1 MYRRLFLS
9 ALFLTV
15 LPGIIAAQEKTAVFE
30 FEGIGVDA
38 QTVESATHIFR
49 SELNATG
56 KFSVIARG
64 DVQTALAANGIA
76 DAGCHSVV
84 CASEYGYMAGAEKSI
99 VGSLTML
106 GNRITAEIRVV
117 SVVGKNIIFTDS
129 FKANSTYDL
138 DMVLRKLARAAASG
152 KKITSEVDRFAI
164 TEEET
169 MDPRRKKSYITSG
182 ASLGFGVPLGDS
194 YSGMDRI
201 VSVAW
206 MMRYEAGHW
215 VLENS
220 LGISWGRG
228 GEKDTTY
235 LGRVTDKRKFTVI
248 PWDIGLRYVFNRQAD
263 FTPFVGGG
271 LGLHFIGSQTYA
283 GYMTTDRDEAIAF
296 HLAAGMYGF
305 QSYDF
310 RLAIEAKYT
319 VLFSDAFIDS
329 GSTSHQIGLSLSVS
343 RKLVKGEKRGCMS
356 GGCLF

>member
-1 MYRRLFLS
+1 MYRKLFLS
-9 ALFLTV
+9 VLFLSI
-15 LPGIIAAQEKTAVFE
+15 LPGVIAAQDMTAVFE
-30 FEGIGVDA
+30 FEGIGVDP

-64 DVQTALAANGIA
+64 DVEAALAEKNIT
-76 DAGCHSVV
+76 DFSCHSVV
-84 CASEYGYMAGAEKSI
+84 CASEYGYIAGAEKSI
-99 VGSLTML
+99 IGSLTML
-106 GNRITAEIRVV
+106 GNRITVDIQVV
-117 SVVGKNIIFTDS
+117 SVDGKKVIFTDS

-138 DMVLRKLARAAASG
+138 DVILRKLARAAASG
-152 KKITSEVDRFAI
+152 KKIESELNRFAI

-169 MDPRRKKSYITSG
+169 LDPRRKKSYITSG
-182 ASLGFGVPLGDS
+182 AALGFGIPLGDS
-194 YSGMDRI
+194 YSGVDRI
-201 VSVAW
+201 VLVTW

-220 LGISWGRG
+220 LGIGWGRG

-283 GYMTTDRDEAIAF
+283 GHMTTDRDEAFAF

-329 GSTSHQIGLSLSVS
+329 GSTSHQLGLSLSVS
-343 RKLVKGEKRGCMS
+343 RKLIKGEKRGCMS